1 MGLDSE
7 EKRAED
13 AKVIDLNLVPNMEIY
28 PTASCR
34 PPAIPNPNSC
44 TIAVAELV
52 SATAVNQLG
61 YGGAMTGIKI

>member
-1 MGLDSE
+1 
-7 EKRAED
+7 
-13 AKVIDLNLVPNMEIY
+13 MEIY